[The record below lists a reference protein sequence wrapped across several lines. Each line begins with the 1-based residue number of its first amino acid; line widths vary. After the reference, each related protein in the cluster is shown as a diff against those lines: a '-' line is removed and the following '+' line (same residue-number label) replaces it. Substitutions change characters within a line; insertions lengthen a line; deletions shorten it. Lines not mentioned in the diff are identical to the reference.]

1 MAAFLRLLLLLA
13 PVSAHRESGA
23 PYELTETFRAIQLHH
38 PADAVPAAAGP
49 EAGSLVQ
56 VNASAKAPPW
66 SLSLGPFTFCPS
78 GISVAPKFEIS
89 IAVAGCS
96 AGVGIGDVRDGISV
110 FAAAEASVAVSASAQ
125 TWDGLWRN
133 LRTNVHDLP
142 HIIPGI
148 ESAIE
153 NAQKVIGTNEESSE
167 VAKLLNNNGYNVT
180 KDEVLKEGSLI
191 DLKLKAATGIGM
203 KAKICA
209 GWKDEDNFR
218 NVGAGVSMDAGL
230 ELSFELVVGV
240 RDEPGL
246 PKMLRITLGLC
257 GFMFQITTD
266 LP

>member
-56 VNASAKAPPW
+56 VNASAKVPW